1 MLVSDFDFDLPEEL
15 IAQEPPAERSG
26 ARTLQLDRATG
37 AWHDGWFREFP
48 ELLRAG
54 DVLVLNDSR
63 VIPARL
69 LGQKSAAER
78 KTYSGQ
84 VRQGR
89 VEALLTQQMSEWE
102 WTALVRPG
110 RRVQGGDSLVF
121 KSQDEATAFE
131 ADVVEHGEFG
141 ERLLRF
147 HPVPDFFARL
157 DKIGHMPL
165 PPYIHRPDDSG
176 DRQRYQ
182 TVYAQQPGS
191 AAAPTAGLHFT
202 PEVLERIRERG
213 VNVCFVTLHVGLGTF
228 QPIRVE
234 RVEDIRL
241 HEEHYTLPEA
251 TAAAVNGALANGRRV
266 IAGGTTTVRT
276 LEHCAANAKDGPLAA
291 HSGATS
297 IFISPGFEF
306 RVVGGLL
313 TNFHLPQSSLLMLV
327 SAFVG
332 QENVLA
338 AYRHAVEERYRF
350 FSYGDCMFLA

>member
-15 IAQEPPAERSG
+15 IAQQPPAERSG
-26 ARTLQLDRATG
+26 ARMLQLDRATG
-37 AWHDGWFREFP
+37 AWRDGWFREFP

-69 LGQKSAAER
+69 LGQKAASGG
-78 KTYSGQ
+78 KTSVPGKI
-84 VRQGR
+84 
-89 VEALLTQQMSEWE
+89 EALLTQQVSEWE

-110 RRVQGGDSLVF
+110 RKVLVGDSLVF
-121 KSQDEATAFE
+121 KSQDEATSLE
-131 ADVVEHGEFG
+131 AEVVEHGEFG

-202 PEVLERIRERG
+202 PEVLERIRARG
-213 VNVCFVTLHVGLGTF
+213 VIVCFVTLHVGLGTF

-251 TAAAVNGALANGRRV
+251 TAAAVNAALAEGRRV
-266 IAGGTTTVRT
+266 IAAGTTTVRT
-276 LEHCAANAKDGPLAA
+276 LEHCAAIAKGGPLAA

-297 IFISPGFEF
+297 IFISPGY
-306 RVVGGLL
+306 RVPRGR
-313 TNFHLPQSSLLMLV
+313 
-327 SAFVG
+327 
-332 QENVLA
+332 A
-338 AYRHAVEERYRF
+338 A
-350 FSYGDCMFLA
+350 C

>member
-1 MLVSDFDFDLPEEL
+1 M
-15 IAQEPPAERSG
+15 
-26 ARTLQLDRATG
+26 LQLDRSTG
-37 AWHDGWFREFP
+37 EWRDGWFRESP
-48 ELLRAG
+48 ELLREG

-69 LGQKSAAER
+69 LGQKAVNTG
-78 KTYSGQ
+78 KTQLGKI
-84 VRQGR
+84 
-89 VEALLTQQMSEWE
+89 EALLTQQVSNWE

-110 RRVQGGDSLVF
+110 RKVQIGDTLVF
-121 KSQDEATAFE
+121 KSQDEATSLE

-165 PPYIHRPDDSG
+165 PPYIHRPDDTG

-202 PEVLERIRERG
+202 PEVLERIRARG
-213 VNVCFVTLHVGLGTF
+213 VTVCFVTLHVGLGTF

-234 RVEDIRL
+234 RVEDICL
-241 HEEHYTLPEA
+241 HEEHYTLPES
-251 TAAAVNGALANGRRV
+251 TALATNTALTEGRRV
-266 IAGGTTTVRT
+266 VAAGTTTVRT
-276 LEHCAANAKDGPLAA
+276 LEHCAALANGGPLTA

-297 IFISPGFEF
+297 IFISPGYEF
-306 RVVGGLL
+306 RIVGGLL

-327 SAFVG
+327 SAFAG
-332 QENVLA
+332 RENVLA
-338 AYRHAVEERYRF
+338 AYRHAVVERYRF